1 MQIDF
6 SPAIGRARGMV
17 ESAIENTPSIIAA
30 LVLLV
35 FFYLV
40 ARVLAGIIQRVTER
54 RSAHRP
60 AAIVLGRLAR
70 ALVIL
75 IGILFAASVAF
86 PTFRP
91 GDVVQILGIGGV
103 AAGFAFKDILQNFL
117 AGILLLLTQPF
128 RINDEIVAGDFEGV
142 VSDIQTRAT
151 FLRTYDNRRVVIPN
165 AELFTS
171 KVIVNTAYDKR
182 RVEQDIEIGYGDD
195 LEATKVLLADVIKHL
210 PETLPEPSPD
220 VLVKGFSASG
230 VTIRLRWWIRPPKF
244 SDLLESRDQVLLAV
258 KKTLGEHGIDLPFP
272 THQVLFHDQTEATDG
287 DRARQCEGWPAGKG
301 DVPKPR
307 SIADAV
313 REFRSNGGSAR

>member
-6 SPAIGRARGMV
+6 SPAIDRARGMV

-30 LVLLV
+30 LVVLAL
-35 FFYLV
+35 FYLV
-40 ARVLAGIIQRVTER
+40 AWVLARIAQRFTER
-54 RSAHRP
+54 RSTHRAP
-60 AAIVLGRLAR
+60 AIVIGRLAR
-70 ALVIL
+70 ALVVF

-86 PTFRP
+86 PAFRP

-128 RINDEIVAGDFEGV
+128 RINDEIVAGEFEGV
-142 VSDIQTRAT
+142 VMDIQTRAT

-182 RVEQDIEIGYGDD
+182 RVQQDIEIGFGDNLD
-195 LEATKVLLADVIKHL
+195 HAKRLLVDTLKSL
-210 PETLPEPSPD
+210 PETLPDPPPD
-220 VLVKGFSASG
+220 VLVTGFGAAG

-244 SDLLESRDQVLLAV
+244 SDLLESKDQVLMAV
-258 KKTLGEHGIDLPFP
+258 KRALVEHGIDLPFP
-272 THQVLFHDQTEATDG
+272 TYQVLFHDQTEDTDG
-287 DRARQCEGWPAGKG
+287 DRSRQREGWPAGRG
-301 DVPKPR
+301 DVPKAN

-313 REFRSNGGSAR
+313 RECRANGT